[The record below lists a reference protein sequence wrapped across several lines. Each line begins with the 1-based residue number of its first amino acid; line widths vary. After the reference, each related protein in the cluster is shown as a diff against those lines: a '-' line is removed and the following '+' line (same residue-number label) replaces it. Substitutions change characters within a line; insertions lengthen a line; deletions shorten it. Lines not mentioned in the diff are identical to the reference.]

1 MFKSSKTYWL
11 WWKKF
16 TLSTVWLPIVT
27 LSKTR
32 PYIRPSSIPHNNSGS
47 SSTLEVEW
55 STPVVRD
62 FNKAPVISVIFT
74 KKIQRK
80 ALVEGIPSQ
89 RPSFLGFG
97 CPALCL
103 NGHASLSLC
112 SQPIRAQY
120 LLGSRPMSV
129 APLCLAGAA
138 MLMFWK
144 VRPYKSPGPLF
155 LSSGLL
161 QGGTVS
167 ANSKLNITME

>member
-1 MFKSSKTYWL
+1 M
-11 WWKKF
+11 
-16 TLSTVWLPIVT
+16 
-27 LSKTR
+27 
-32 PYIRPSSIPHNNSGS
+32 
-47 SSTLEVEW
+47 
-55 STPVVRD
+55 
-62 FNKAPVISVIFT
+62 ISVIFT

-80 ALVEGIPSQ
+80 ALVEGIPSK

-144 VRPYKSPGPLF
+144 VRPYKSPGPLL

-161 QGGTVS
+161 QGGTASIMILKCMWVGLGS
-167 ANSKLNITME
+167 STLMFLKTTVEPPEPWPLPLMFQTEPPAEWWNLDLA